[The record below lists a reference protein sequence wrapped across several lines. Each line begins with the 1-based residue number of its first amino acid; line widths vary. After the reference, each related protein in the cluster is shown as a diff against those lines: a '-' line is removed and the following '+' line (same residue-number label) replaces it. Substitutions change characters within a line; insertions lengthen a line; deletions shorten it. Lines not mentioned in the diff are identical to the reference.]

1 MKKIMCLVR
10 GFVLSINLMGCTT
23 KEDQMVSSK
32 PSISERQKAEVHAVI
47 FENKDKITSIELKNL
62 SKNDVFKTTNKDT
75 IKSVVSAI
83 ENSKPMNIL
92 LHQEVKDAMRSH
104 MIVQFED
111 GSKETF
117 FVWVEEDLEIMILE
131 GTDGTHTIAYKID
144 NTNFKQAI
152 DFLKR

>member
-1 MKKIMCLVR
+1 
-10 GFVLSINLMGCTT
+10 MGCTK
-23 KEDQMVSSK
+23 KEDQVVSSK
-32 PSISERQKAEVHAVI
+32 PSTSERQKAEAYAVI

-92 LHQEVKDAMRSH
+92 LDQEVKDAMRFH

-117 FVWVEEDLEIMILE
+117 FVWVKEDLDIMISE
-131 GTDGTHTIAYKID
+131 GTEGTGGTHIIAYKID

>member
-1 MKKIMCLVR
+1 MKKIMCLVM
-10 GFVLSINLMGCTT
+10 GGLSINLMGCTT
-23 KEDQMVSSK
+23 KEEQVVSPKLST
-32 PSISERQKAEVHAVI
+32 SERQKAEVHAVI
-47 FENKDKITSIELKNL
+47 FENKDKITSMELKNL

-92 LHQEVKDAMRSH
+92 LDQEVKDTMRSH

-117 FVWVEEDLEIMILE
+117 FVWVEKNLKIMISE